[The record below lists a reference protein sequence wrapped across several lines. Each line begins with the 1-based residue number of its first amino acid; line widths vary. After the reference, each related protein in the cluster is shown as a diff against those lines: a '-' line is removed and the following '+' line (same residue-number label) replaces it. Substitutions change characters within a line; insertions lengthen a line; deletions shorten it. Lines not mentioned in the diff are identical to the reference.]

1 MTSDRLDGFISAVRP
16 RGSSISVDHLLD
28 AAQKVVLQ
36 GGASSITLDAVA
48 AEAGVSKGGL
58 LHHFPTKEKLIE
70 AMVIRI
76 VAEWRQDVLQ
86 AIEAQPHG
94 PGRVARAFLAMS
106 FEECAD
112 FADCVQRST
121 VVLLTALTANPDLV
135 QPLRDVYRELE
146 ELVANDGLKPGCGE
160 AVLSAI
166 DGLWFAKIFGTRNVS
181 PERAARI
188 RECLTRVVEQ
198 GLDGTFPVSTFGSSK
213 GEEV

>member
-1 MTSDRLDGFISAVRP
+1 MRP
-16 RGSSISVDHLLD
+16 RGSSICTDNLLD

-36 GGASSITLDAVA
+36 SGGASITLDAVA

-70 AMVIRI
+70 AMVVRI
-76 VAEWRQDVLQ
+76 VAEWRQDVLE
-86 AIEAQPHG
+86 AIEAQPAG
-94 PGRVARAFLAMS
+94 PGRVARAFVAMS
-106 FEECAD
+106 FEEHPD

-146 ELVANDGLKPGCGE
+146 RLIASDGLKPGYGE

-166 DGLWFAKIFGTRNVS
+166 DGLWFSKIFGTRDVS
-181 PERAARI
+181 PERAENI
-188 RECLTRVVEQ
+188 RACLSRLVDA
-198 GLDGTFPVSTFGSSK
+198 GIDGGESGASTNSSSK
-213 GEEV
+213 RLDKGASA